1 MDNLLWLPR
10 PNGKKTKAIWKTKQN
25 KAIPSQILPILY
37 VLGPKNDVDEFQ
49 NMGFK
54 IAITNI

>member
-1 MDNLLWLPR
+1 ME
-10 PNGKKTKAIWKTKQN
+10 KKTKAIWKTKQN

-54 IAITNI
+54 IAITSI